1 MKKLTTLLLA
11 LVVILVMSGCS
22 NKGNKAPEANGDTA
36 KSPYAGRTLSVYNWS
51 YYIDPEVITAFEKK
65 YGVKVVYD
73 IYDSNEQLFAKLKA
87 GATGYDIVVPSGDYV
102 SIMIKE
108 GMLAP
113 IDKAKIPNMNNIDPM
128 VFNKTTFDKG
138 NVYSVPYFMGGTG
151 IAVNKAALEKAGIKY
166 NKDDSI
172 FEIAQL
178 KGKITLLDDMREVM
192 GHALKAL
199 GYSVNTT
206 NKDELEKAK
215 QLVLKWKK
223 NALRFDSESFSK
235 LFAQGEV
242 WVVQCYAENVMR
254 ELDDTQRANAEF
266 FIPPCGGPMY
276 IDSMCILKDSQNQ
289 DLAHEFIN
297 FIHEP
302 QNYAKIVDF
311 LGYPSINTAANQ
323 YVTKKTNYELSQ
335 LANSELK
342 EDIGESIETY
352 NKVWEDIRI
361 KN

>member
-1 MKKLTTLLLA
+1 MKKMSYLVLA
-11 LVVILVMSGCS
+11 LVVIFVIGGCGK
-22 NKGNKAPEANGDTA
+22 KGNNAQNNSAAA

-51 YYIDPEVITAFEKK
+51 YYIDPEVVTAFEEKF
-65 YGVKVVYD
+65 GVKVVYD

-108 GMLAP
+108 GMLTP
-113 IDKAKIPNMNNIDPM
+113 IDKTKMPNIKNIDPM
-128 VFNKTTFDKG
+128 VFEKINFDKG
-138 NVYSVPYFMGGTG
+138 NIYSVPYFIGGTG
-151 IAVNKAALEKAGIKY
+151 LAVNKAALEKAGIKY
-166 NKDDSI
+166 NKDNSI
-172 FEIAQL
+172 LEIPQL

-192 GHALKAL
+192 GHALKTL

-254 ELDDTQRANAEF
+254 ELEDNQKSGVEF
-266 FIPPCGGPMY
+266 FIPPAGGPMY
-276 IDSMCILKDSQNQ
+276 IDSLVILKDSKNQ
-289 DLAHEFIN
+289 DLASEFIN
-297 FIHEP
+297 FIHQPE
-302 QNYAKIVDF
+302 NYAKIVDF
-311 LGYPSINTAANQ
+311 LGYPSINTEANKFI
-323 YVTKKTNYELSQ
+323 TKKTNYELSE
-335 LANSELK
+335 LVNSELK
-342 EDIGESIETY
+342 DDVGEYIDIY